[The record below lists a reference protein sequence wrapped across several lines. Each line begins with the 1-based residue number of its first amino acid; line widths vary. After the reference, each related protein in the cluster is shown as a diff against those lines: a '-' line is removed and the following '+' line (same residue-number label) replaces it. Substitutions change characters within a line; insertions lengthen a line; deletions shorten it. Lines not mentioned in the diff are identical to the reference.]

1 MAESYFVEE
10 VPTSEV
16 LVLRMAVLR
25 DGTPSQDPRYADD
38 DTERSVNLGI
48 RESGILVACSTWL
61 PRPWPLDQTAPA
73 TQLRGM
79 AVAKHLQSKGLGN
92 ILLQAGITR
101 AKTLESTYVWARA
114 RDRALYFYERNGF
127 ETIGDQFIDEAS
139 GLGHH
144 LVMLKTK

>member
-1 MAESYFVEE
+1 MTNEYFVEE
-10 VPTSEV
+10 VPTDEV

-38 DTERSVNLGI
+38 DTEGSVNLGI

-127 ETIGDQFIDEAS
+127 ETIGNQFIDEAS

-144 LVMLKTK
+144 LVMLKNK

>member
-38 DTERSVNLGI
+38 DTEGSVNLGI

-61 PRPWPLDQTAPA
+61 PRPWPLDQSAPA

>member
-1 MAESYFVEE
+1 MAERYFVEE

-38 DTERSVNLGI
+38 DTEGSVNLGI

-61 PRPWPLDQTAPA
+61 PRPWPLDIDASA

-101 AKTLESTYVWARA
+101 AKALESTYVWARA